1 MPRVDKKSVQSSTS
15 HKGEARK
22 KNQSTKK
29 LRPQVTQCSKK
40 GKSYQQKRNQLPKNQ
55 GQRKICLFARYKAT
69 QKMMIR
75 THETRNLNNTR

>member
-1 MPRVDKKSVQSSTS
+1 MPRIDKKSVQSSTS
-15 HKGEARK
+15 NKGEARK

-55 GQRKICLFARYKAT
+55 GQRKIVCL
-69 QKMMIR
+69 QG
-75 THETRNLNNTR
+75 TRQPKK